1 MAIWTVLSK
10 AHDYNIKIN
19 EMGSGTSSSGEKYSA
34 RTQQKQNAVVTL
46 AELAEL
52 VAQQAND
59 ADDGEVE
66 EADIVSEMKGD
77 RALEALKIAD
87 TPEGI
92 KGPLLAIMEIA
103 TKNRVN
109 KAMFRKRKAPE
120 VLIKVAR
127 ERYEATPMV
136 AADCFRALV
145 LVIEGDAKFEDNLGT
160 LGVLEIAVDIL
171 QKHATEPDLVE
182 LCCCFIRRATSV
194 SVSNAER
201 LGVLECNELIVHV
214 TTAHL
219 SVPTLVT
226 EALHTLTNLCKYAAN
241 NTALGEC
248 GAAELVVKA
257 METHP
262 TETPVIT
269 AGGRAIVNLA
279 ANTVNN
285 YKLGQAGACQVI
297 AAALRDLSSSAEVAD
312 VCVRAVINLSSDS
325 LNRKLLGESGGCE
338 ALVEVIRK
346 YPTNNTI
353 LYGGCQACSN
363 LSNVVTNRDKLSTL
377 GLKAVLI
384 NVLISPDFSGTT
396 DTFHTFTSPAHCV
409 YIPSD
414 LPPCL
419 YITHPFLF
427 T

>member
-1 MAIWTVLSK
+1 
-10 AHDYNIKIN
+10 
-19 EMGSGTSSSGEKYSA
+19 
-34 RTQQKQNAVVTL
+34 L

-201 LGVLECNELIVHV
+201 LGALKCNELIVQV

-226 EALHTLTNLCKYAAN
+226 EALHTLTNLCKHAPN
-241 NTALGEC
+241 NTTLGEC

-257 METHP
+257 MDMHSTKSQ
-262 TETPVIT
+262 VIT
-269 AGGRAIVNLA
+269 AGGRAIVNMA

-285 YKLGQAGACQVI
+285 FKLGQAGACKVI
-297 AAALRDLSSSAEVAD
+297 VVALRNLMSNAEAAD

-338 ALVEVIRK
+338 ALIEVLKK

-353 LYGGCQACSN
+353 LYGGCQACAN
-363 LSNVVTNRDKLSTL
+363 LCNVLTNRDKLLSL
-377 GLKAVLI
+377 GLKSVLI
-384 NVLISPDFSGTT
+384 NILISPDASGTAE
-396 DTFHTFTSPAHCV
+396 TFQIFASPAHCV
-409 YIPSD
+409 
-414 LPPCL
+414 
-419 YITHPFLF
+419 
-427 T
+427 